1 MSFSSPVKKI
11 FPDRLKLQNV
21 KKIAVLRAGALG
33 DFIVT
38 LPAFD
43 ALRATYPSAEI
54 ILLGKPW
61 QKEFLVKG
69 RTSVDRVIVIP
80 VKKGVRVEAEVNENE
95 DEIERFFHN
104 MQHEAFD
111 LVLNFQ
117 GNGASANPFIKRLGA
132 RLTAGPVPHAA
143 ETDKPDRYYEF
154 YYYQHEAIRYLDT
167 AALVGARVTTLE
179 PVVHVLQQDKEEVKD
194 LINSLQ
200 HKPFVVLHPVAMD
213 KRRMWPL
220 ENYPALIKELVQRNV
235 EVVFTGAASDRAI
248 VDDMITQSKASVI
261 NTCGQLSL
269 GGLTGLLSK
278 AAVVI
283 AVDTGP
289 LHIARAVNAPTV
301 GIHWAPNLINW
312 GPLTRVI
319 HKPVVSWNLA
329 CPLCGTI
336 PNDPYPFEPR
346 TECDHEISFVRDI
359 TVEQIMQATDSL
371 LQMLNANSLM
381 QNV

>member
-1 MSFSSPVKKI
+1 
-11 FPDRLKLQNV
+11 LKLQNV

-43 ALRATYPSAEI
+43 ALRAAYPSAEI
-54 ILLGKPW
+54 VLLGRPW

-69 RTSVDRVIVIP
+69 RTPVDRVIVIP
-80 VKKGVRVEAEVNENE
+80 VKKGVRVEADHVHENE
-95 DEIERFFHN
+95 DEIERFFEDI
-104 MQHEAFD
+104 QQEAFD
-111 LVLNFQ
+111 IVLNFQ
-117 GNGASANPFIKRLGA
+117 GNGMSANPFIKRLNA
-132 RLTAGPVPHAA
+132 RLTAGPVPNAA
-143 ETDKPDRYYEF
+143 ATDKPDRFYEF

-167 AALVGARVTTLE
+167 AALVGAQVTTLE
-179 PVVHVLQQDKEEVKD
+179 PVLHVLEQDRSAIKD
-194 LINSLQ
+194 LLNRLQ

-220 ENYPALIKELVQRNV
+220 ENYPALVNELVQRNV
-235 EVVFTGAASDRAI
+235 EVVFTGAASDKAI
-248 VDDMITQSKASVI
+248 VDDIIAKSKASVI
-261 NTCGQLSL
+261 NTCGELSL
-269 GGLTGLLSK
+269 GSLTALLSK

-289 LHIARAVNAPTV
+289 LHLARAVNAPTV

-319 HKPVVSWNLA
+319 HKPVVSWNLV
-329 CPLCGTI
+329 CPLCGAI

-359 TVEQIMQATDSL
+359 TVEQVMHAADSL
-371 LQMLNANSLM
+371 FHTKREM
-381 QNV
+381 QNA